1 MSDTTAVAAHGVPD
15 DHGAH
20 HPRLQ
25 HHFDTLDQQLYAS
38 TFGMWVFLVT
48 EVLFFG
54 GLFMAYI
61 VYRIWYPEMFV
72 HASSHLNITLGAIN
86 TAVLI
91 GSSLTMAYAVN
102 SAQRGA
108 SPKEQVFW
116 LLSTMGLGSVF
127 LGIKVIE
134 YADKF
139 KHHLVPGPNFHF
151 EDPAY
156 QATAQIYYS
165 LYFALTGLHA
175 THMIVGI
182 VIMAVIV
189 RMAAKGNFDAKWYT
203 PVEIMGLYWHF
214 VDLVWIFLFP
224 LLYLIGGA
232 H

>member
-1 MSDTTAVAAHGVPD
+1 MGDCLKAIGAERERDRAVGPVKI
-15 DHGAH
+15 
-20 HPRLQ
+20 
-25 HHFDTLDQQLYAS
+25 DTLDQQLYAS

-61 VYRIWYPEMFV
+61 LYRIWYPEMFV
-72 HASSHLNITLGAIN
+72 HASAHLNVTLGAIN

-102 SAQRGA
+102 AAQRGA

-127 LGIKVIE
+127 LGIKVVE
-134 YADKF
+134 YMDKIH
-139 KHHLVPGPNFHF
+139 HHLVPGPNFHF

-175 THMIVGI
+175 AHMIIGI
-182 VIMAVIV
+182 GIMAVII
-189 RMAAKGNFDAKWYT
+189 RMAAKGSFNAKWYT